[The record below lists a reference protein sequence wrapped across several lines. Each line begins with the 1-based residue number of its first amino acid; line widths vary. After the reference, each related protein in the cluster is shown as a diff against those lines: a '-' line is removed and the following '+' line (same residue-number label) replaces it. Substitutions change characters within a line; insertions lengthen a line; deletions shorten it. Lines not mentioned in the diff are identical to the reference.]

1 MEIFKPHIYL
11 PNYLPTNVTLVTVVT
26 MVKVV
31 TALTVVTVVTEVT
44 VVSSKKITKR
54 FLKKNASSQKN
65 IASIANSC
73 HEHISWL
80 SMCQFVVTEKCH
92 IHLVTKKF

>member
-1 MEIFKPHIYL
+1 M
-11 PNYLPTNVTLVTVVT
+11 TLVTAVT

-31 TALTVVTVVTEVT
+31 TAVTVVTEVT
-44 VVSSKKITKR
+44 VVSSKKNHTK
-54 FLKKNASSQKN
+54 FPEKKNATSQKN

-73 HEHISWL
+73 PEHIPWL

-92 IHLVTKKF
+92 NHLVTKKI